1 MQGRGREFW
10 KALVDEVGGGAR
22 VADVARRHRVQ
33 PKTLAWWRWRLRS
46 EPASAPL
53 LLPVV
58 LRTAPPA
65 AIPDHIELHVCDVI
79 VRVAVGTDVT
89 YVATLV
95 ASLRAGC

>member
-1 MQGRGREFW
+1 MV
-10 KALVDEVGGGAR
+10 AEVSGGAR

-46 EPASAPL
+46 EPVSAPM

-58 LRTAPPA
+58 LRSAPSA
-65 AIPDHIELHVCDVI
+65 AIPDHIELRVCDVI

-89 YVATLV
+89 YLAALV
-95 ASLRAGC
+95 AELRAGC